1 MRIISKQTLVKFYE
15 RYPDSKKPLMN
26 WYNIAKKSTFS
37 NVNQVKQ
44 AFNKVSILSENR
56 IVFNIKGNNYRLI
69 VAARFQL
76 GIFYICWV
84 GAHDEYDKIDA
95 NKIWDY

>member
-15 RYPDSKKPLMN
+15 RYPDSKKPLIN
-26 WYNIAKKSTFS
+26 WHNIAKKSTFS
-37 NVNQVKQ
+37 NINQVKQ

-56 IVFNIKGNNYRLI
+56 IVF
-69 VAARFQL
+69 
-76 GIFYICWV
+76 YICWV
-84 GAHDEYDKIDA
+84 GTHDEYDKIDA